1 MLITKE
7 SEKANPLIEANVV
20 DKLFSKKFKKN
31 LMPKIKAPIKA
42 IRESLNNL
50 SVPLFSPNNLLN
62 LSNLEN

>member
-1 MLITKE
+1 MLNTKA
-7 SEKANPLIEANVV
+7 SEKPNPFMEANVV

-31 LMPKIKAPIKA
+31 LIPKIKAPRNAIK
-42 IRESLNNL
+42 ESLNNL